1 MNSKE
6 FKNLFGQMAKTNGF
20 SSAFGGWYKQSEEC
34 IAVLELQKSNFGDVY
49 LLNIKI
55 LIQGAFETDFKITK
69 DLIKRPMGH
78 IDESATPKYN
88 SIFDFDEPMEDS
100 VREEK
105 LHDCFKNHIMPFTN
119 KALTRAGIRKMA
131 EAGETYLLP
140 AVKEELEKLS

>member
-1 MNSKE
+1 LESKE

-34 IAVLELQKSNFGDVY
+34 IAVLELQKSSYSDTYY
-49 LLNIKI
+49 LNTKI
-55 LIQGAFETDFKITK
+55 FIQGSFNTIYKLSK
-69 DLIKRPMGH
+69 DLIKSPLGD
-78 IDESATPKYN
+78 IGNQITDNPV
-88 SIFDFDEPMEDS
+88 FDFDEPMEDS

-105 LHDCFKNHIMPFTN
+105 LHDCFKNHIIPFTN

-140 AVKEELEKLS
+140 AVKEELEKLN